1 MTVILALETSCDETA
16 AAIYARGKGII
27 AERVH
32 SQTRIHKP
40 YGGVVPELAARD
52 HLRAILPMT
61 DLMLRQTGAELSHIA
76 YTAGPG
82 LAGALFAGAATAC
95 ALAFARGLPPVA
107 VNHLEGHILS
117 PLLSNPQLT
126 FPYTALLISGGHTQL
141 WRASAPRHYQ
151 LLGATM
157 DDSAGE
163 ALDKTAL
170 LLKAGISGGD
180 LERLAKKGDGARFA
194 LPSPAQK
201 DLQFSFSGIKTAA
214 RRLYQKHPN
223 AKADIAAAMQT
234 AVADGLAKQSR
245 LALLQTGDKVL
256 AAVGGVAQNKTI
268 AATLTKVAQHCGATL
283 VCPEPQHCG
292 DNAAMIALTA
302 DYIIAAEN
310 KRRKISYAFRINPRW
325 QPGAEL

>member
-16 AAIYARGKGII
+16 AAVYVRGKGII
-27 AERVH
+27 AEKVR
-32 SQTRIHKP
+32 SQSARHKP

-52 HLRAILPMT
+52 HLRALLPMT
-61 DLMLRQTGAELSHIA
+61 DSLLKQTDVKLSHIA

-82 LAGALFAGAATAC
+82 LAGALFAGAAFAC
-95 ALAFARGLPPVA
+95 AYAFARDLPPVA
-107 VNHLEGHILS
+107 VNHLEGHLLS
-117 PLLSNPQLT
+117 PLLADPCLP

-141 WRASAPRHYQ
+141 WRVIAARKYQ

-170 LLKAGISGGD
+170 LLDAGMNGAD
-180 LERLAKKGDGARFA
+180 LEKLATKGDSQKFR

-214 RRLYQKHPN
+214 RRLRQKHPQN
-223 AKADIAAAMQT
+223 NADIAAVMQY
-234 AVADGLAKQSR
+234 AVAEGLAKQSR
-245 LALLQTGDKVL
+245 RALLQTGDKVF

-268 AATLTKVAQHCGATL
+268 QDKLSQAAAQSGARLIT
-283 VCPEPQHCG
+283 PHIRHCG
-292 DNAAMIALTA
+292 DNAAMIALAA
-302 DYIIAAEN
+302 DYIIKE
-310 KRRKISYAFRINPRW
+310 KKPKKEYAFCINPRW
-325 QPGAEL
+325 QPGERLG